1 MCEDS
6 TIFLNNQAFRRKIG
20 FLACFSRKLLTYEH
34 FFHHFSLCRG
44 DSQKWIEHRLVRMSK
59 GGLQAVFRLQPALAD
74 ILGLFAYR
82 DQVIVFLAT
91 LHEQIL
97 AVDEVVGGHSLVE
110 GSKLLL
116 VERHATALNELAHL
130 TL

>member
-1 MCEDS
+1 MNINLCES
-6 TIFLNNQAFRRKIG
+6 AKQGVVAPLLHRHKIVV
-20 FLACFSRKLLTYEH
+20 LL
-34 FFHHFSLCRG
+34 S
-44 DSQKWIEHRLVRMSK
+44 
-59 GGLQAVFRLQPALAD
+59 A
-74 ILGLFAYR
+74 
-82 DQVIVFLAT
+82 